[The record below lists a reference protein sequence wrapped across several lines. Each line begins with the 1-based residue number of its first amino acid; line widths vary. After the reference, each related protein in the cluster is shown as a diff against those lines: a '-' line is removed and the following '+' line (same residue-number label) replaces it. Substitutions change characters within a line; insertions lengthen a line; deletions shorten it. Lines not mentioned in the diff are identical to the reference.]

1 MDIISPTQHVD
12 SISIYE
18 EDALMALQKDLDSLV
33 LPQVPKAQLRD
44 RLGELRKQPPAL
56 MLCV

>member
-1 MDIISPTQHVD
+1 
-12 SISIYE
+12 
-18 EDALMALQKDLDSLV
+18 MALQKDLDSLV
-33 LPQVPKAQLRD
+33 LPAVPKSQLRG